1 MTGDRDILAR
11 WVSDYDAQGWHR
23 SGSATDRR
31 SARWITE
38 EVAALGATA
47 HEETFPFPRLAFRH
61 AEVRVD
67 GSAVPAVPLYDSPVP
82 PGGAVEGRLGPLG
95 SSAEVAVA
103 GTGPIPSEGEA
114 LSLARRNGRHRAIV
128 AVTSSPNLAL
138 RNAESLDPFGV
149 PVVQVAGRHADLLQR
164 WVQAASTATVE
175 VTARRLPA
183 TAINVIASVEATH
196 PEEPP
201 VVALTPRSG
210 WWHCAAERGGG
221 LACWLAALGDS
232 LRRPPRRTIH
242 FVATSGH
249 ELAYAG
255 FHAFVH
261 AHRMDP
267 GAIWLHLGANIGA
280 RGGTLGVASS
290 DPGLSEHVLALMSG
304 TPGAPEARLLAA
316 PVGEGGEL
324 HRLGAGVVSL
334 AGTNSLFHQRADR
347 YPDNVDVGALH
358 HVSSV
363 VTELV
368 RQLAAERP

>member
-23 SGSATDRR
+23 SGSATDRQC
-31 SARWITE
+31 ARWIAE
-38 EVAALGATA
+38 EMAALGVTA
-47 HEETFPFPRLAFRH
+47 HEETFPFSRLAFRR

-67 GSAVPAVPLYDSPVP
+67 GSSVPAVPLFDSPIP

-103 GTGPIPSEGEA
+103 GAGPTPSEGEP
-114 LSLARRNGRHRAIV
+114 LSVARRNGRHRAIV
-128 AVTSSPNLAL
+128 AVSSSPNLAL
-138 RNAESLDPFGV
+138 RNAESLDAFGV
-149 PVVQVAGRHADLLQR
+149 PVVQVAGRHADLLQQ
-164 WVQAASTATVE
+164 WVETGSTATVE
-175 VTARRLPA
+175 VAARRVAA

-196 PEEPP
+196 PEKPP
-201 VVALTPRSG
+201 VMVLTPRSG

-232 LRRPPRRTIH
+232 IRHPPRRTIH

-255 FHAFVH
+255 FHAFLQTQRVG
-261 AHRMDP
+261 R

-280 RGGTLGVASS
+280 RGGALGVASS
-290 DPGLSEHVLALMSG
+290 DPGLGERVLALLSG
-304 TPGAPEARLLAA
+304 TPGAPEARPLPA

-324 HRLGAGVVSL
+324 HRLGANVVSV

-347 YPDNVDVGALH
+347 YPENVDVDALH
-358 HVSSV
+358 HISSV
-363 VTELV
+363 VTNVV
-368 RQLAAERP
+368 RYLSGGL